1 MGFTVV
7 KRYLDKLRMLSM
19 KNKLNCLLTKIVVLV
34 GILLGIGI
42 FSLSIGSVSIPIK
55 KIFSLVLGGESTTEY
70 SVLFDIRLPRI
81 ILGFAIGGA
90 LSLAGV
96 ILQGIFRNPLVE
108 PYTLG
113 ISGGAALGVCLNIL
127 FKLNEIFSILSLP
140 LCGFIGAI
148 AVIVLLYFFS
158 LKRGFFKIHEILL
171 AGVMISF
178 ISSSL
183 VMLIMATS
191 RTEDLHGII
200 FWIMGSLE
208 EPNWLLIK
216 LMVFISIL
224 GLIVSYLFCLD
235 LNALSLG
242 EEEAI
247 HLGIDIEKVKKILFL
262 LTSLLTGF
270 GVSITGIIGFVGLV
284 VPHFVRIFV
293 GGDYRILLVSSFLC
307 GAGFLIFCDT
317 LARTIIAPTELPV
330 GVITGIL
337 GGSLFIYAL
346 TKKGTSLGEK

>member
-1 MGFTVV
+1 
-7 KRYLDKLRMLSM
+7 M
-19 KNKLNCLLTKIVVLV
+19 KNKLIYWLIWILVLG
-34 GILLGIGI
+34 GILLGISI
-42 FSLSIGSVSIPIK
+42 FSLSVGSAGIPVK
-55 KIFSLVLGGESTTEY
+55 KIISLILEGKGTTEY
-70 SVLFDIRLPRI
+70 SILFDIRLPRI
-81 ILGFAIGGA
+81 ILGFAIGGS

-96 ILQGIFRNPLVE
+96 ILQGMFRNPLVE

-113 ISGGAALGVCLNIL
+113 ISGGAALGVCLNIIL
-127 FKLNEIFSILSLP
+127 RLDRTLGILSMP
-140 LCGFIGAI
+140 VCGFLGAI
-148 AVIVLLYFFS
+148 LVILLVYSLS
-158 LKRGFFKIHEILL
+158 LKRGILKIQEILL
-171 AGVMISF
+171 TGVMISF

-183 VMLIMATS
+183 IMLIMATS
-191 RTEDLHGII
+191 RTEDLHGIV

-216 LMVFISIL
+216 LMASISIL

-247 HLGIDIEKVKKILFL
+247 HLGIDIEKVKKMLFL
-262 LTSLLTGF
+262 LASLLTGF
-270 GVSITGIIGFVGLV
+270 SVSIAGIIGFVGLV
-284 VPHFVRIFV
+284 VPHFVRMFV
-293 GGDYRILLVSSFLC
+293 GGDHKILLVSSFLC

-317 LARTIIAPTELPV
+317 LARTIIAPMELPV

-346 TKKGTSLGEK
+346 TKRQVLLGGR